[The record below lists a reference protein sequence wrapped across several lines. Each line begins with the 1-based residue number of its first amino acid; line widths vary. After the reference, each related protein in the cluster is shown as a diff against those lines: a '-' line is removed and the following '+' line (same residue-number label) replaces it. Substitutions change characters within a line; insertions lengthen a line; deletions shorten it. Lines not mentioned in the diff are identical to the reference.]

1 MTHNINS
8 SRGNIFHITAIIAGA
23 VISRYMRTA
32 DDLDTFSGKV
42 NKALE
47 NADSITVESITEYDI
62 QYNKAINK
70 GYDLAVNREDI
81 KAPDLALVD

>member
-23 VISRYMRTA
+23 IISRYMRTA
-32 DDLDTFSGKV
+32 DDLNTFSAKV

-47 NADSITVESITEYDI
+47 NADSITVESITEYDL
-62 QYNKAINK
+62 QYNKAINRQ
-70 GYDLAVNREDI
+70 YDLAVNREDI
-81 KAPDLALVD
+81 KTPDLSLVD

>member
-1 MTHNINS
+1 MSHNINS

-23 VISRYMRTA
+23 IISRYMRTA
-32 DDLDTFSGKV
+32 DDLNTFSAKV

-62 QYNKAINK
+62 QYNKSINK
-70 GYDLAVNREDI
+70 GYDLAVNRDDI
-81 KAPDLALVD
+81 KTPDLALID

>member
-8 SRGNIFHITAIIAGA
+8 TRGNIFHITAIIAGA
-23 VISRYMRTA
+23 VMSRYMRTA
-32 DDLDTFSGKV
+32 DDLNTFSGKV

-81 KAPDLALVD
+81 KTPDLALVE